1 MPSLDW
7 LIVIAYCLV
16 LVAVRSSFIRRSG
29 KNSASFFI
37 ADRRLPW
44 WKIGF
49 SSAASYTG
57 AAAAPLFT
65 MLVFRYGISG
75 NWWWWLSFCLWM
87 PLVAALWAKYW
98 RRLGIMTPA
107 GFMEV
112 RFGGREARLFR
123 GFYALYMGLGWATVL
138 NGYAVGM
145 FLRAIEPILGHS
157 TTMFFLLAIGVLLVL
172 CTVSGLSGL
181 ASTDVIQFL
190 VFVAANGLLAFVIIR
205 GAGGWS
211 PILDLALERRGE
223 EFFRVLPPT
232 GDLAGM
238 TIVFL
243 FIQGLFFAS
252 SPAGGEGYTAQRFI
266 AARDE
271 FHAQAGQML
280 SAVLTLVVRVAPF
293 IALGIAGA
301 ALLPFAGT
309 DPEKA
314 WGLIVSKY
322 ATPGL
327 MGLLMAGQMAAFLST
342 VDTQVNWGG
351 SFLVHDLYRP
361 RARTGP
367 AAGHEALVGRLVS
380 AGILLLGVG
389 VGYFLIDSVMAWFL
403 FINSVAVAFIL
414 PLSWLR
420 FFWWRHNIRGEVAA
434 LIIGLPLSFLVWF
447 PLGFADPSRHP
458 FWHGFLLLFGLGW
471 MTIIAVDLLTRP
483 EDIEKLRG
491 FYALC
496 RPPGF
501 WGPVARSLDPGERNR
516 IGRENGLDLWEGILG
531 TVFCFASVTALTASF
546 GLRLV
551 PPAVALGACLGS
563 GLALF
568 LRLKKRSFFRNL

>member
-1 MPSLDW
+1 MPFVDW
-7 LIVIAYCLV
+7 LIVIAYCLG
-16 LVAVRSSFIRRSG
+16 LVFAGSRYFRGSGRNASSF
-29 KNSASFFI
+29 FV
-37 ADRRLPW
+37 ADRCLPW

-87 PLVAALWAKYW
+87 PLVGALWAKYW
-98 RRLGIMTPA
+98 RRLGIATPA

-112 RFGGREARLFR
+112 RFGGREAGLFR
-123 GFYALYMGLGWATVL
+123 GVYALYMGIVWATVL

-145 FLRAIEPILGHS
+145 FLRAVEPILGHS
-157 TTMFFLLAIGVLLVL
+157 TAMFFLLAIGVLLVL
-172 CTVSGLSGL
+172 CTVSGLNGL
-181 ASTDVIQFL
+181 AFTDVFQFL
-190 VFVAANGLLAFVIIR
+190 VFVAANGVLAFIIIR
-205 GAGGWS
+205 GAGGWG
-211 PILDLALERRGE
+211 PLLDLAVERRGG
-223 EFFRVLPPT
+223 EFFQVLPPT

-243 FIQGLFFAS
+243 LIQGLFFAS

-266 AARDE
+266 AGRDE

-301 ALLPFAGT
+301 ALLPLAGT

-322 ATPGL
+322 AAPGL
-327 MGLLMAGQMAAFLST
+327 TGLLMAGQMAAFLST

-351 SFLVHDLYRP
+351 SFLIHDLYR
-361 RARTGP
+361 RKARPGP
-367 AAGHEALVGRLVS
+367 EDGHEAAAGRIVS
-380 AGILLLGVG
+380 AGILLLGVC
-389 VGYFLIDSVMAWFL
+389 VGYFLIDQVMAWFL

-420 FFWWRHNIRGEVAA
+420 FFWWRHNIRGEAAA

-471 MTIIAVDLLTRP
+471 VTIVAVDLLARP
-483 EDIEKLRG
+483 EDMETLRG
-491 FYALC
+491 FYILC

-501 WGPVARSLDPGERNR
+501 WGPVARALDPQERNR
-516 IGRENGLDLWEGILG
+516 IGRENGLDLREGILG
-531 TVFCFASVTALTASF
+531 IVFCLASVTALTASF
-546 GLRLV
+546 GLRFMPL
-551 PPAVALGACLGS
+551 AVALGACFGS

-568 LRLKKRSFFRNL
+568 LRLKKRGLFRNL

>member
-1 MPSLDW
+1 MPFVDW
-7 LIVIAYCLV
+7 LIVIAYCLI
-16 LVAVRSSFIRRSG
+16 LVVIGASFFRRSG
-29 KNSASFFI
+29 RNSASFFV

-98 RRLGIMTPA
+98 RRLGIATPA

-112 RFGGREARLFR
+112 RFRGREARFFR
-123 GFYALYMGLGWATVL
+123 GVYAVYMGLGWATIL
-138 NGYAVGM
+138 NGYASGM
-145 FLRAIEPILGHS
+145 FLRAVEPILGPS
-157 TTMFFLLAIGVLLVL
+157 TTILFFLAVGVLLVL
-172 CTVSGLSGL
+172 CTVPGLGGI
-181 ASTDVIQFL
+181 AFTDVIQFL

-205 GAGGWS
+205 GAGGLG
-211 PILDLALERRGE
+211 PILALAREQRGE
-223 EFFRVLPPT
+223 AFFHVLPPT

-271 FHAQAGQML
+271 SHAQAGQML

-293 IALGIAGA
+293 IALGIVGA
-301 ALLPFAGT
+301 ALLPSAGT
-309 DPEKA
+309 EPEKV
-314 WGLIVSKY
+314 WGLIVSKF
-322 ATPGL
+322 AAPGL
-327 MGLLMAGQMAAFLST
+327 MGLIMAGQMAAFLST
-342 VDTQVNWGG
+342 VDSQVNWGG

-361 RARTGP
+361 RARAGAP
-367 AAGHEALVGRLVS
+367 VGHEALVARLVS
-380 AGILLLGVG
+380 AGILLLGAG

-420 FFWWRHNIRGEVAA
+420 FFWWRHNIRGEAAA
-434 LIIGLPLSFLVWF
+434 LFIGLPLSFLVWF

-471 MTIIAVDLLTRP
+471 MTIVAVDLVTPP
-483 EDIEKLRG
+483 EDIEKLRK
-491 FYALC
+491 FYSLC

-501 WGPVARSLDPGERNR
+501 WGPVARSLNPGERKR
-516 IGRENGLDLWEGILG
+516 VRRENERDLWEGILG
-531 TVFCFASVTALTASF
+531 TVFCFASVSALTAAF
-546 GLRLV
+546 GRRTV
-551 PPAVALGACLGS
+551 PLAVALSACLGS

-568 LRLKKRSFFRNL
+568 LRLKKRGFFRNP